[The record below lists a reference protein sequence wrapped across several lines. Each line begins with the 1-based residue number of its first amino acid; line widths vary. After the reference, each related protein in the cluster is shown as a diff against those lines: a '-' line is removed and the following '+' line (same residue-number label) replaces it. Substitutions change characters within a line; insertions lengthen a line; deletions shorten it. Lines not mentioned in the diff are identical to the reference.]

1 MDGERE
7 RWGEVLFGR
16 APECDTLDRLLAAVR
31 AGESRALVVRGEAGV
46 GKTALLEYLT
56 ARADGCRV
64 ARVSAVQSEMELA
77 FAGLH
82 QLCVP
87 LLDRLERL
95 PGPQRD
101 ALGTAFGLHA
111 GASPDRF
118 FVGLAVLGLLSEVAA
133 ERPLVC
139 LVDDAQWLDRASAQA
154 LAFVARRLSAESVA
168 VVFAVRGS
176 PAAQGLARLPELSVE
191 GLAVSDARALLGSAV
206 PGPLDERVRDRI
218 VDESG
223 GNPLALL
230 ELPRGWSAA
239 ELAGGFGSPMA
250 SGLSGRIE
258 ESFARR
264 LATLG
269 DGARRML
276 LVAAAEP
283 TGDPVLVW
291 RAAEALG
298 IEPAAATPATEA
310 GLIAIGTRLRF
321 RHPLVRSAVYRAAS
335 AEDRRDAH
343 RALAAATDPEADPER
358 RAWHRA
364 EAAAGP
370 DEDVAELIEAAVRTG
385 ERDTAADALE
395 RLSEISRPAGTD
407 CALEARSRA
416 LLSDGD
422 DAERLYREAID
433 RLTTPGN
440 RVELARAH
448 LIYGEWLRRER
459 RRTDARDQLRRAHRM
474 FEQMGLEAFADRA
487 ARELLA
493 SGETAPERTIRASDG
508 LTPQEH
514 QIARLAGDGL
524 SNPEIGARLLISP
537 RTVQYHLHK
546 VFAKLGVSSRSQL
559 RRALPDE
566 ALRHDPRGA

>member
-31 AGESRALVVRGEAGV
+31 AGESRAPVVRGEAGV

-87 LLDRLERL
+87 MLDRLERL

-118 FVGLAVLGLLSEVAA
+118 LVGLAVLGLLSEVAA

-239 ELAGGFGSPMA
+239 ELAGGFGRPWRRDCQGGSRRASRGGWRRSETGRGGCCSSPPP
-250 SGLSGRIE
+250 SRPE
-258 ESFARR
+258 
-264 LATLG
+264 TLCWC
-269 DGARRML
+269 GARPR
-276 LVAAAEP
+276 
-283 TGDPVLVW
+283 
-291 RAAEALG
+291 
-298 IEPAAATPATEA
+298 
-310 GLIAIGTRLRF
+310 
-321 RHPLVRSAVYRAAS
+321 RSGS
-335 AEDRRDAH
+335 
-343 RALAAATDPEADPER
+343 
-358 RAWHRA
+358 
-364 EAAAGP
+364 
-370 DEDVAELIEAAVRTG
+370 
-385 ERDTAADALE
+385 
-395 RLSEISRPAGTD
+395 SRP
-407 CALEARSRA
+407 
-416 LLSDGD
+416 
-422 DAERLYREAID
+422 
-433 RLTTPGN
+433 P
-440 RVELARAH
+440 
-448 LIYGEWLRRER
+448 R
-459 RRTDARDQLRRAHRM
+459 RRRPRR
-474 FEQMGLEAFADRA
+474 G
-487 ARELLA
+487 
-493 SGETAPERTIRASDG
+493 
-508 LTPQEH
+508 
-514 QIARLAGDGL
+514 
-524 SNPEIGARLLISP
+524 
-537 RTVQYHLHK
+537 
-546 VFAKLGVSSRSQL
+546 
-559 RRALPDE
+559 
-566 ALRHDPRGA
+566 